1 MRTSSEDRFT
11 TNIGFSLPAD
21 KKVLKDE
28 YQDMLQDYVIIYEV
42 ELSVTANQQLTN
54 KIKTLTSADIADKDC
69 KWSLADNGFSFNC
82 NKDRKMYFVKH
93 DTIKRIVV
101 YEEWAD

>member
-1 MRTSSEDRFT
+1 MRTSSEKRFM

-28 YQDMLQDYVIIYEV
+28 YQDMLQDYAVIYEV
-42 ELSVTANQQLTN
+42 ELSVTANQQL
-54 KIKTLTSADIADKDC
+54 IKKLKPLTSSDAENKNC
-69 KWSLADNGFSFNC
+69 VWSLVDNGFSYTCDKNQT
-82 NKDRKMYFVKH
+82 MYYVTY

-101 YEEWAD
+101 YEELAD